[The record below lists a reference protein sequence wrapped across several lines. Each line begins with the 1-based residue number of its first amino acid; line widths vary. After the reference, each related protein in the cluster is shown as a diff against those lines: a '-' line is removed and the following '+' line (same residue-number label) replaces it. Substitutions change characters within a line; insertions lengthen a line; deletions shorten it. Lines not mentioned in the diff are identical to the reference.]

1 MTYETFG
8 LTNAGKSREHNEDS
22 LRVEPELSLIVVAD
36 GMGGESCGEVA
47 SALVADKIV
56 EYVRCPAET
65 LEPEERIK
73 EAIRQANRTVW
84 KAAEEHG
91 ECKGM
96 GSTVVVAYWEGNRVW
111 IVNVGDSR
119 AYRFREGQ
127 LTQLS
132 YDQNVGND
140 LRTNLG
146 LSEEQIQRY
155 PHHRLLTMAVGI
167 GEEVLIRSWSGDLAA
182 GDMVFLCSDGLY
194 GPISEPAIAGFL
206 SRNLPLPAMMVS
218 MIEAANA
225 AGGPD
230 NITVAVLKAEVD

>member
-8 LTNAGKSREHNEDS
+8 LTNAGRSRENNEDA
-22 LRVEPELSLIVVAD
+22 LRVEPELNLIVVAD

-47 SALVADKIV
+47 SALVVDKIV
-56 EYVRCPAET
+56 EYIRCPAET

-73 EAIRQANRTVW
+73 EAIRLANRVVW
-84 KAAEEHG
+84 NAAEDHG

-96 GSTVVVAYWEGNRVW
+96 GSTVVVAYWEDDRLW

-119 AYRFREGQ
+119 AYRFRNGQ

-146 LSEEQIQRY
+146 LSEEQVQRY

-167 GEEVLIRSWSGDLAA
+167 GEDVLIRTWSGDLAP
-182 GDMVFLCSDGLY
+182 GDLIFLCSDGFY
-194 GPISEPAIAGFL
+194 GPIPDSRLAEFL
-206 SRNLPLPAMMVS
+206 SSRMPLPAMMAS
-218 MIEAANA
+218 MIEAANS

-230 NITVAVLKAEVD
+230 NITVAVLKAEV